1 MGHTD
6 TPYMLIDTA
15 FGRLLKE
22 QRSTSGF
29 TQADLALR
37 AGIAVSFIS
46 RMERGRACPTIDTLF
61 RIANAFEVAPEDL
74 VKRLSQISDE
84 TAG

>member
-1 MGHTD
+1 MGQTD
-6 TPYMLIDTA
+6 APYMLIDTA

-22 QRSTSGF
+22 QRSICRF

-61 RIANAFEVAPEDL
+61 RIAKAFEVAPEEI
-74 VKRLSQISDE
+74 VKRLRQITDE
-84 TAG
+84 TAE

>member
-1 MGHTD
+1 MGNTD
-6 TPYMLIDTA
+6 TPYMLIDHA

-22 QRSTSGF
+22 QRSNSGF

-74 VKRLSQISDE
+74 VKRLRQITDE
-84 TAG
+84 KAE